1 MKGQPS
7 QIQTAALVSSYVPR
21 RCGIATFAK
30 DLRDALAAELGDRQV
45 FAVAMDDVPEGY
57 EYSQE
62 VRFQIP
68 DHRQEEYRNAAEML
82 NVNQI
87 DLTLIQHEFGIY
99 GGRDGNYLLDLVS
112 RLRMPVA
119 TTLHTVPREPS
130 HGQRAVMR
138 ELARTSDR
146 LVVMTAKANEIL
158 TEVYQVPAEKIVYIP
173 HGIPDVPFADSA
185 LYKDRYGLSDR
196 LVLLTFGLLSPG
208 KGVEVVLRSLPR
220 IVEAHPETTYVIL
233 GVTHPNLLRHEGDAY
248 RDSLKR
254 LVEELDLGEHVVFCN
269 RYVSIEELCGYIG
282 AADIYITPYHNIEQI
297 TAGTLAYAVGAGKA
311 VVSTPY
317 WHAQEILADGRGVL
331 VPFRDPDAMAKAIS
345 RLIENPSERTAMR
358 TLAYNH
364 GRSMIWKEV
373 AKSYLAMGRELVAD
387 RQTKPRPLRAFRPE
401 WIVTALP
408 ELNLA
413 HLRRLTDDTGVLQHA
428 NYVVPDRHHGY
439 CADDNARALVAALM
453 CYDLRRDVKVL
464 PLVDT
469 YLSFLYHAFNPATRR
484 FRNFMSYDRKWQ
496 EDSGSEDVHGRAIWA
511 IGLAVPMAPNEATM
525 SFATRLL
532 SSSLEALEG
541 FSSPRAWAFALV
553 GLHAYL
559 ERFPGDTNVRRV
571 RAMLG
576 GRLYHLF
583 AEHVTADWP
592 WCEDTVTYDNAKL
605 PNALILCGQWMSDPR
620 MLDQGLASLAWLVRL
635 QTSAEGSISLIGN
648 RDWLSRSGAR
658 ARFDQ
663 QPVEAMST
671 IEACADAYR
680 ATKDRSW
687 ARCARR
693 FLDWFMGSNET
704 RSMIYDYQT
713 GGCRDGLHADG
724 PNLNQGAESTLSWL
738 ISLMT
743 AMKLEGAMAIDD
755 AAEEPVLTTEK
766 ATSAS

>member
-1 MKGQPS
+1 MKGQTG

-68 DHRQEEYRNAAEML
+68 DHQQEEYRNAAEML

-99 GGRDGNYLLDLVS
+99 GGQDGNYLLDLLS

-130 HGQRAVMR
+130 HGQMAVMR
-138 ELARTSDR
+138 ELARASDR
-146 LVVMTAKANEIL
+146 LVVMTAKANDIL
-158 TEVYQVPAEKIVYIP
+158 AEVYHVPAEKIICIP
-173 HGIPDVPFADSA
+173 HGIPDVPFTDST
-185 LYKDRYGLSDR
+185 LFKDRYGLSDR
-196 LVLLTFGLLSPG
+196 LVLLTFGLISPG
-208 KGVEVVLRSLPR
+208 KGIEVVIRSLPR
-220 IVEAHPETTYVIL
+220 IVQAHPETTYVVL
-233 GVTHPNLLRHEGDAY
+233 GATHPNLLRHEGDAY

-254 LVEELDLGEHVVFCN
+254 LADELGLGEHVVFCN
-269 RYVSIEELCGYIG
+269 RYVSLDELCGYVG
-282 AADIYITPYHNIEQI
+282 AADIYLTPYRNIDQI
-297 TAGTLAYAVGAGKA
+297 TSGTLAYAVGAGKA
-311 VVSTPY
+311 VISTPY

-331 VPFRDPDAMAKAIS
+331 VPFGDHEAMAQAVV
-345 RLIENPSERTAMR
+345 RLIEDPSQREAMR
-358 TLAYNH
+358 KRAYNH

-373 AKSYLAMGRELVAD
+373 AKSYLAMAKEMVAD
-387 RQTKPRPLRAFRPE
+387 RRMRPRPMRGMRTE
-401 WIVTALP
+401 QIVTALP
-408 ELNLA
+408 DLNFA

-453 CYDLRRDVKVL
+453 CYDIRRDAKVL

-469 YLSFLYHAFNPATRR
+469 YLSFLYHAFNPQTRR
-484 FRNFMSYDRKWQ
+484 FRNFMSYDRKWK

-511 IGLAVPMAPNEATM
+511 IGLATSMAPNEATM

-532 SSSLEALEG
+532 SSSLETLEG

-571 RAMLG
+571 RAVLG
-576 GRLYHLF
+576 ERLCRLF
-583 AEHVTADWP
+583 AERAAADWP
-592 WCEDTVTYDNAKL
+592 WYEDTVTYDNAKL
-605 PNALILCGQWMSDPR
+605 PSAQILCGQDMSDRR
-620 MLDQGLASLAWLVRL
+620 MLDQGLESLAWLVRL
-635 QTSAEGSISLIGN
+635 QTSADGSISLIGN
-648 RDWLSRSGAR
+648 RGWLDRSGSR

-680 ATKDRSW
+680 ATRDRNW
-687 ARCARR
+687 ARRARR
-693 FLDWFMGSNET
+693 FLDWFTGSNET
-704 RSMIYDYQT
+704 RTMIYDYQT

-724 PNLNQGAESTLSWL
+724 ANLNQGAESTLSWL

-743 AMKLEGAMAIDD
+743 VMKLDRALAIDD
-755 AAEEPVLTTEK
+755 AAEAPPPAAEK

>member
-1 MKGQPS
+1 MKVQTG

-68 DHRQEEYRNAAEML
+68 DHQQEEYRNAAEML

-99 GGRDGNYLLDLVS
+99 GGQDGNYLLDLLS

-130 HGQRAVMR
+130 HGQMAVMR
-138 ELARTSDR
+138 ELARASDR
-146 LVVMTAKANEIL
+146 LVVMTAKANDIL
-158 TEVYQVPAEKIVYIP
+158 AEVYHVPAEKIICIP
-173 HGIPDVPFADSA
+173 HGIPDVPFTDST
-185 LYKDRYGLSDR
+185 LFKDRYGLSDR
-196 LVLLTFGLLSPG
+196 LVLLTFGLISPG
-208 KGVEVVLRSLPR
+208 KGIEVVIRSLPR
-220 IVEAHPETTYVIL
+220 IVQAHPETTYVVL
-233 GVTHPNLLRHEGDAY
+233 GATHPNLLRHEGDAY

-254 LVEELDLGEHVVFCN
+254 LADELGLGEHVVFCN
-269 RYVSIEELCGYIG
+269 RYVSLDELCGYIG
-282 AADIYITPYHNIEQI
+282 AADIYLTPYRNIDQI
-297 TAGTLAYAVGAGKA
+297 TSGTLAYAVGAGKA
-311 VVSTPY
+311 VISTPY

-331 VPFRDPDAMAKAIS
+331 VPFDDHGAMAQAVV
-345 RLIENPSERTAMR
+345 RLIEDPSQREAIRKR
-358 TLAYNH
+358 AYNH

-373 AKSYLAMGRELVAD
+373 AKSHLAMAKEMVAD
-387 RQTKPRPLRAFRPE
+387 RRMRPRPMRGMRTE
-401 WIVTALP
+401 QIVTALP
-408 ELNLA
+408 DLNFA

-453 CYDLRRDVKVL
+453 CYDLRRDAKVL
-464 PLVDT
+464 PMVDT
-469 YLSFLYHAFNPATRR
+469 YLSFLYHAFNPQTRR
-484 FRNFMSYDRKWQ
+484 FRNFMSYDRKWK

-511 IGLAVPMAPNEATM
+511 IGLATSMAPNEATM

-532 SSSLEALEG
+532 SSSLETLEG

-571 RAMLG
+571 RAVLG
-576 GRLYHLF
+576 ERLCRLF
-583 AEHVTADWP
+583 AERAAADWP
-592 WCEDTVTYDNAKL
+592 WYEDTVTYDNAKL
-605 PNALILCGQWMSDPR
+605 PSAQILCGQDMSDRR
-620 MLDQGLASLAWLVRL
+620 MLDQGLESLAWLVRL
-635 QTSAEGSISLIGN
+635 QTSADGSISLIGN
-648 RDWLSRSGAR
+648 RGWLDRSGSR

-680 ATKDRSW
+680 ATRDRNW
-687 ARCARR
+687 ARRARR
-693 FLDWFMGSNET
+693 FLDWFTGSNET
-704 RSMIYDYQT
+704 RTMIYDYQT

-724 PNLNQGAESTLSWL
+724 ANLNQGAESTLSWL

-743 AMKLEGAMAIDD
+743 VMKLDRALAIDD
-755 AAEEPVLTTEK
+755 AAEAPPPAAEK

>member
-1 MKGQPS
+1 
-7 QIQTAALVSSYVPR
+7 
-21 RCGIATFAK
+21 
-30 DLRDALAAELGDRQV
+30 
-45 FAVAMDDVPEGY
+45 
-57 EYSQE
+57 
-62 VRFQIP
+62 
-68 DHRQEEYRNAAEML
+68 
-82 NVNQI
+82 
-87 DLTLIQHEFGIY
+87 
-99 GGRDGNYLLDLVS
+99 
-112 RLRMPVA
+112 
-119 TTLHTVPREPS
+119 
-130 HGQRAVMR
+130 
-138 ELARTSDR
+138 
-146 LVVMTAKANEIL
+146 
-158 TEVYQVPAEKIVYIP
+158 
-173 HGIPDVPFADSA
+173 
-185 LYKDRYGLSDR
+185 
-196 LVLLTFGLLSPG
+196 
-208 KGVEVVLRSLPR
+208 
-220 IVEAHPETTYVIL
+220 
-233 GVTHPNLLRHEGDAY
+233 
-248 RDSLKR
+248 
-254 LVEELDLGEHVVFCN
+254 
-269 RYVSIEELCGYIG
+269 
-282 AADIYITPYHNIEQI
+282 
-297 TAGTLAYAVGAGKA
+297 
-311 VVSTPY
+311 
-317 WHAQEILADGRGVL
+317 
-331 VPFRDPDAMAKAIS
+331 
-345 RLIENPSERTAMR
+345 
-358 TLAYNH
+358 
-364 GRSMIWKEV
+364 
-373 AKSYLAMGRELVAD
+373 
-387 RQTKPRPLRAFRPE
+387 
-401 WIVTALP
+401 
-408 ELNLA
+408 
-413 HLRRLTDDTGVLQHA
+413 
-428 NYVVPDRHHGY
+428 
-439 CADDNARALVAALM
+439 
-453 CYDLRRDVKVL
+453 
-464 PLVDT
+464 
-469 YLSFLYHAFNPATRR
+469 
-484 FRNFMSYDRKWQ
+484 
-496 EDSGSEDVHGRAIWA
+496 
-511 IGLAVPMAPNEATM
+511 MAPNEATM

-532 SSSLEALEG
+532 SSSLEAMEG

-576 GRLYHLF
+576 RRLYHLF

-680 ATKDRSW
+680 ATKDRAW